1 MNQATAHS
9 RDMAGIHRWTRMRK
23 TDNALSWLRS
33 NRFPSALLIPGLP
46 QQHTG
51 DDQMFV
57 LRPNDG
63 QVFHNPLREGLPTI
77 RPTLLVDEGW
87 VSAGAGMR
95 PIPL

>member
-1 MNQATAHS
+1 
-9 RDMAGIHRWTRMRK
+9 MRK

-63 QVFHNPLREGLPTI
+63 QVFHNPEAVKEMTRSEKLRVASKIPGLA
-77 RPTLLVDEGW
+77 LV
-87 VSAGAGMR
+87 
-95 PIPL
+95 